1 MLTTLRQEKF
11 LWLAMSAGIAML
23 LLSHFFAETGQSV
36 SLLLALIIIAVI
48 VGAAL
53 RVAHHAEQ
61 LAERFG
67 EPYGTM
73 ILTISA
79 VLVEVLVLAILLT
92 HDQAP
97 TLVRDTIYSAL
108 MLDIN
113 GVLGIAALIGGLK
126 HGEQKYNCDSG
137 NSYVVMILIA
147 VAIAMVVPEFV
158 PPANERAYSIFTIL
172 IMLVLYGLFL
182 RLQTGQHS
190 YFFSYAYKRKIPAQ
204 SHDAEPTPAIPVAR
218 HVTYLVVGLAI
229 IGWLSEIMSPYLTRG
244 LDGSGLPAIVPG
256 LLVAFISASPE
267 ILTALRS
274 ALANRIQSTLN
285 IALGA
290 SLSTVLLTVPV
301 IEAIGLFTHH
311 TITIAMT
318 PVQTLMVFVTLIAAT
333 INLTDGSTNAIE
345 GKAHFALFLTF
356 VMLSAIGL

>member
-1 MLTTLRQEKF
+1 MLSILKQEKS
-11 LWLAMSAGIAML
+11 LGLAIAVGLVL
-23 LLSHFFAETGQSV
+23 LALEDVTARFGQGV
-36 SLLLALIIIAVI
+36 SLLLAFIVIAVI

-53 RVAHHAEQ
+53 RVAYHAEE
-61 LAERFG
+61 LADRFG

-92 HDQAP
+92 HAQAP

-147 VAIAMVVPEFV
+147 VAISMVVPEFV
-158 PPANERAYSIFTIL
+158 PPASSKAYSVFTIL

-190 YFFSYAYKRKIPAQ
+190 YFFSYTYKRKATVSSDERNDKRTIQVP
-204 SHDAEPTPAIPVAR
+204 R
-218 HVTYLVVGLAI
+218 HVVFLVVGLAI
-229 IGWLSEIMSPYLTRG
+229 IGWLSEIMSPLLAKG
-244 LDGSGLPAIVPG
+244 LQGAGLPAIVPG

-290 SLSTVLLTVPV
+290 SLSTVLLTIPV
-301 IEAIGLFTHH
+301 IEAIGLVADH
-311 TITIAMT
+311 TIAIALT
-318 PVQTLMVFVTLIAAT
+318 PVQTLMVFVTLMAA
-333 INLTDGSTNAIE
+333 IVNLTDGSTNAIE